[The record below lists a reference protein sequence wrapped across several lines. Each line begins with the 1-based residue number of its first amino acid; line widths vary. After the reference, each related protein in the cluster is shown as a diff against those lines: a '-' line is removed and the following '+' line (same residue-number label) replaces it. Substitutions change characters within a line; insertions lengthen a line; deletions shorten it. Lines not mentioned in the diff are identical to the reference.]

1 VNILRLAAPVFLASV
16 LAAGCVFQDV
26 REQQAKLEATC
37 VIDGTTSSAGTTPH
51 PIVVVLARRTLPADK
66 SERPWQIADHFVMEE
81 PGPWAFIS
89 PPGDYRLAA
98 FADTNRDLVYQPGE
112 PMVDTGTER
121 THACAAGGRLKGIT
135 LAIPAVPR
143 DRIDVELDIAK
154 LQARSMQ
161 GQVDATLGQL
171 TSVGEMTTLDHARF
185 AQAVG
190 EGAMWRPFD
199 FIVAGHAGVWFLER
213 DDPRKTPVLFVHGL
227 GGNPATFAYL
237 IERLDRTRFEPWVYY
252 YPTGVHLAG
261 AADHL
266 AQTVA
271 KPGLRYPHERLIV
284 VAHSMGGLVSRGFLQ
299 RYAAAKG
306 GARIPLFVTL
316 STPWDGHKGAE
327 LGVKH
332 APAVVRVWEDMA
344 PGSAYIK
351 DVFSRPLPA
360 GTAHHLVFT
369 YRRNSTSF
377 GVSDDEAVSVASQL
391 AAAAQAGATRVYGF
405 DDTHIGIFRNAGVSA
420 LLNRLLDEAR

>member
-1 VNILRLAAPVFLASV
+1 
-16 LAAGCVFQDV
+16 
-26 REQQAKLEATC
+26 
-37 VIDGTTSSAGTTPH
+37 
-51 PIVVVLARRTLPADK
+51 
-66 SERPWQIADHFVMEE
+66 
-81 PGPWAFIS
+81 
-89 PPGDYRLAA
+89 
-98 FADTNRDLVYQPGE
+98 
-112 PMVDTGTER
+112 
-121 THACAAGGRLKGIT
+121 
-135 LAIPAVPR
+135 
-143 DRIDVELDIAK
+143 
-154 LQARSMQ
+154 
-161 GQVDATLGQL
+161 
-171 TSVGEMTTLDHARF
+171 
-185 AQAVG
+185 
-190 EGAMWRPFD
+190 MWRPFD

-271 KPGLRYPHERLIV
+271 KLGLRYPHERLIV

-306 GARIPLFVTL
+306 SARIPLFVTL

-351 DVFSRPLPA
+351 DIFARPLPS
-360 GTAHHLVFT
+360 GTSHHLVFT

-377 GVSDDEAVSVASQL
+377 GVSDDESVSVASQL

-405 DDTHIGIFRNAGVSA
+405 DDTHVGIFRNAEVSA
-420 LLNRLLDEAR
+420 LLNRLLDEANR